1 MVLFYIKTSD
11 DNARLYDYMGSGKL
25 PVEKFNKYMNK
36 QIINSAVQYLH
47 KYIIQ
52 KSSEFAFKYNNLNYY
67 KISFNEF
74 VFISSHIIIIIFSI
88 IIML

>member
-11 DNARLYDYMGSGKL
+11 DNAHLYDYIGSGKL

-67 KISFNEF
+67 KISF
-74 VFISSHIIIIIFSI
+74 
-88 IIML
+88 